1 MSRIEDMAELT
12 RLNKRLR
19 AERDTALKR
28 AEERYKDMMHANRH
42 AERADQA
49 LKKEIWERHDDQTK
63 ATNLFCRYKE
73 TIHALQSGSTH
84 MQQAGSSAEH
94 VQTLQTDN
102 ARLQATLS
110 EQKEQAAD
118 SRQGRKRR
126 SVVST
131 PRLSRIRHKSGKRLL
146 NTGRSQA
153 KASTGNADVGV
164 AKETN
169 ATADCTAY
177 GPSDPAGEC
186 RHSCWLPNAP
196 QQSPGWPKEAPNKR
210 RRLDSMGSV
219 YRNQDRREL
228 ANTRSNASIPTPVR
242 QQSRANSTR
251 SDASATTPKGKSL
264 SGSREQRQL
273 TQQQT
278 TPNRQSTTCR
288 QQKRPVQA
296 SPLQKPQQS
305 QREPQ
310 SLPPHLQGIPQAE
323 QFFSRFLQQLN
334 AQRLAKG
341 QTQLSAQ
348 EALPS
353 FNEWVAHRVS
363 QQATAQSMHNG
374 TLQSMF
380 QQTGSPGQMF
390 NQGYSSGNNF
400 HSSHLRADIPPSQ
413 QTLLPAKTLLTP
425 LGQTAGASHMQ
436 HVHPTHG
443 HHRYEQ
449 GKQQEDSF
457 QDTQQS
463 PAVSNQDRT
472 SASFTSTTDR
482 NATLPK
488 AFSNN
493 AVHIQATPTQA
504 IVDIGELEAAQLAF
518 QLRSAGMYTSPEDS
532 EHMQDND
539 NGCSQA
545 KLHEWDS
552 FAPENE
558 GVSFNTGGTQP
569 APSSINSQQS
579 MQNSNFENFPAM
591 TGGTMPSAP
600 FTQAGQPVASHW
612 NQQALGVQLQQ
623 QCESRDHAIDPALL
637 FSGYVPACNVTN
649 EHGTRQDQSASLQH
663 STPQA
668 PPPSN
673 PPSNPAPPP
682 HPPTARKRPAPPA
695 SPRATPVPSTRSTPA
710 PIGPVIA
717 VCLHCHQNWWNE
729 SCDAGEPCFNCM
741 GSHTACERPQCLS
754 FAAGTCTTARC
765 ARVHEGDAYRNVV
778 VKPKTLKR
786 VGKKGEQ
793 KISPSVLAYQQ
804 GQFR

>member
-110 EQKEQAAD
+110 EQKEQAA
-118 SRQGRKRR
+118 RQQTRAEETIRRLHAKIESDQTQIRKEAAQHWEATQMLEWQKKQMQQQTAQRTGLQIQQVNAGIHAGFPMPPNRALAGRKRHPTSAGDLTPWAMLAFLR
-126 SVVST
+126 RYVSKAAQT
-131 PRLSRIRHKSGKRLL
+131 RLDRML
-146 NTGRSQA
+146 Q
-153 KASTGNADVGV
+153 
-164 AKETN
+164 
-169 ATADCTAY
+169 
-177 GPSDPAGEC
+177 
-186 RHSCWLPNAP
+186 LP
-196 QQSPGWPKEAPNKR
+196 R
-210 RRLDSMGSV
+210 RRGSHCPAPESKAAHAAA
-219 YRNQDRREL
+219 D
-228 ANTRSNASIPTPVR
+228 
-242 QQSRANSTR
+242 
-251 SDASATTPKGKSL
+251 D
-264 SGSREQRQL
+264 
-273 TQQQT
+273 
-278 TPNRQSTTCR
+278 PNRQSTTCR
-288 QQKRPVQA
+288 QQKRP
-296 SPLQKPQQS
+296 S
-305 QREPQ
+305 
-310 SLPPHLQGIPQAE
+310 
-323 QFFSRFLQQLN
+323 
-334 AQRLAKG
+334 RLA
-341 QTQLSAQ
+341 LSRSHNNHR
-348 EALPS
+348 ENHSRCLHIFRLRVKLSSALRKRSHPS
-353 FNEWVAHRVS
+353 TNGLRIELANKQQRSQCTRHSSINVS
-363 QQATAQSMHNG
+363 TDWLSRTNVQ
-374 TLQSMF
+374 
-380 QQTGSPGQMF
+380 P
-390 NQGYSSGNNF
+390 GYSSGNNF

-518 QLRSAGMYTSPEDS
+518 QLRSAGIERRRLLQ
-532 EHMQDND
+532 H
-539 NGCSQA
+539 
-545 KLHEWDS
+545 
-552 FAPENE
+552 
-558 GVSFNTGGTQP
+558 GGTQP

-623 QCESRDHAIDPALL
+623 QCESRDHAIALLQRIRTSLQRHERARHTSRSICIPPALDTP
-637 FSGYVPACNVTN
+637 SSPAFQPTIQPSPS
-649 EHGTRQDQSASLQH
+649 TTPSH
-663 STPQA
+663 SPQA
-668 PPPSN
+668 P
-673 PPSNPAPPP
+673 
-682 HPPTARKRPAPPA
+682 
-695 SPRATPVPSTRSTPA
+695 STPSITTRNA
-710 PIGPVIA
+710 RSFHKIHPRPHRPVIA